1 MNEFEKIVEFLKKK
15 IKESNFSGAV
25 LGVSGGIDSAVVLGL
40 LIKAIE
46 KDKIMCFLL
55 PERDS
60 PPDSIKDAKLVCE
73 HYKVHYSVK
82 NISKILKSLGVY
94 SYYPPAKLIP
104 WKIRA
109 KYAKEKWKSYSKN
122 INPYEMDVLG
132 SNDPEFL
139 KGISY
144 YRAKHRIRM
153 VYLYKEAELRNF
165 AVIGTTNRTE
175 FLTGLYVKWGDDSS
189 DIEPILHL
197 YKTEVIEL
205 AKELDVPEKIINKPA
220 SPDLIPGLTDEEA
233 LGLSYV
239 DIDRILKKI
248 VEGNSLDD
256 EEPQKVSIVK
266 RLYDLGQ
273 RRNSVRNLNLLN
285 EGENKWI

>member
-1 MNEFEKIVEFLKKK
+1 MNEVEKIVEFLKKS
-15 IKESNFSGAV
+15 IKENNFSGAV
-25 LGVSGGIDSAVVLGL
+25 LGISGGIDSAVVLGL
-40 LIKAIE
+40 LVRAIE
-46 KDKIMCFLL
+46 RDKIMCFML

-60 PPDSIKDAKLVCE
+60 PPDSVEDAKLVCE
-73 HYKVHYSVK
+73 HYKVKYKIK
-82 NISKILKSLGVY
+82 NITKILKSLGIY
-94 SYYPPAKLIP
+94 GYFPPAALIP
-104 WKIRA
+104 WKIKA
-109 KYAKEKWKSYSKN
+109 KYAKEKWKNFNKDT
-122 INPYEMDVLG
+122 NPYEMDVLG
-132 SNDPEFL
+132 TNDPEFL

-153 VYLYKEAELRNF
+153 VYLYKEAELRNY

-197 YKTEVIEL
+197 YKTEVFEL
-205 AKELDVPEKIINKPA
+205 AKELDVPEKIIKKPA

-248 VEGNSLDD
+248 IEGNNLDD
-256 EEPQKVSIVK
+256 EDPRKVAVVK
-266 RLYDLGQ
+266 RLYDLGE
-273 RRNSVRNLNLLN
+273 RRNKVRNINLLSIK
-285 EGENKWI
+285 EG